1 MYSRVAP
8 QDDDHGEDD
17 EYDYDDD
24 DDENMED
31 EILQSLKRQ
40 AVVELTGM
48 NLITNA
54 NEDDEDFDDEY

>member
-8 QDDDHGEDD
+8 QEENHYDDDV
-17 EYDYDDD
+17 YDDDD
-24 DDENMED
+24 DDENIED

-48 NLITNA
+48 SLITNA
-54 NEDDEDFDDEY
+54 NEDEEDFDDEY